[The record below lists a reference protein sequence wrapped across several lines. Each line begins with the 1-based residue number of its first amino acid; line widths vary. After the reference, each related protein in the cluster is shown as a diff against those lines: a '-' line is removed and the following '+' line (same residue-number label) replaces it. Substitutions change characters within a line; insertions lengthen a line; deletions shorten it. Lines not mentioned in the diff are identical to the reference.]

1 MAKNRTSFV
10 VASVLIVVGKCANK
24 QEEYCEE
31 RDVSIILDTSHDI
44 YGS

>member
-1 MAKNRTSFV
+1 MANNRTSFV

-31 RDVSIILDTSHDI
+31 RDVSITLDMSHDI